1 MSKTT
6 QTIWKS
12 RLEEHVQETR
22 KYLKYMFN
30 DHLVI
35 VLIFFLAGGASWY
48 SNWLKHI
55 PAHFPSYW
63 VMAVVFSL
71 VLTSSYVR
79 TLIKEADLVFMLP
92 LEAKMDPYLKQAFN
106 FSFISQLFPLIAV
119 SIIALPLYSAV
130 SSGDLMLYVLILA
143 QMILIKGLNTAIQ
156 WRITYFQ
163 GKHVRWID
171 AVIRFLL
178 NTMLMYTVLQAAYA
192 IAIVFYLLYAVYLIY
207 LTNAVKKQPFQ
218 WELHISDELKR
229 KQRFYRLANL
239 FTDVPHLKKQV
250 KRRAYMD
257 WVLQFVLYE
266 QRKAFS
272 YMYVRAFLRSNDY
285 FGLVF
290 RLTVVFVLILLYTGA
305 AGWVGALLVLFTVF
319 ITGVQLVPLTKHFA
333 HLSLQA
339 LYPVSQQEKDRSF
352 FVLVRNVLI
361 IQSILLSSAVFPA
374 GGWKGSGLALL
385 ISLVFVLVLF
395 KPYVQSRLKKMR

>member
-6 QTIWKS
+6 LTIWKS
-12 RLEEHVQETR
+12 RLEEHIQETR

-48 SNWLKHI
+48 SSWLKQI

-79 TLIKEADLVFMLP
+79 TLIKEADLVFLLP
-92 LEAKMDPYLKQAFN
+92 LEGKMEPYLKQAFN

-119 SIIALPLYSAV
+119 SIVALPLYSAV
-130 SSGDLMLYVLILA
+130 SSGDITVYVLILA

-156 WRITYFQ
+156 WRMTYFQ
-163 GKHVRWID
+163 GKHVRWLD
-171 AVIRFLL
+171 AALRFLL
-178 NTMLMYTVLQAAYA
+178 NMMLIYTVLQAAYA
-192 IAIVFYLLYAVYLIY
+192 IAIVFYLIYGVYLVY

-218 WELHISDELKR
+218 WEMHISDELKR

-257 WVLQFVLYE
+257 WMLKFVPYD
-266 QRKAFS
+266 QRKTFS
-272 YMYVRAFLRSNDY
+272 YMYVRAFVRSNDY

-290 RLTVVFVLILLYTGA
+290 RLTAVFVLIILYTGA

-339 LYPVSQQEKDRSF
+339 LYPVSQKEKDRSF

-361 IQSILLSSAVFPA
+361 IQSILLSCAVLPA
-374 GGWKGSGLALL
+374 GGWQGSGLAFL
-385 ISLVFVLVLF
+385 ISLAFVLVIF

>member
-35 VLIFFLAGGASWY
+35 VLIFLAGGASWY

-178 NTMLMYTVLQAAYA
+178 NTMLMYTVLQANFMPLPLFF
-192 IAIVFYLLYAVYLIY
+192 IFYMLS
-207 LTNAVKKQPFQ
+207 
-218 WELHISDELKR
+218 IS
-229 KQRFYRLANL
+229 
-239 FTDVPHLKKQV
+239 
-250 KRRAYMD
+250 
-257 WVLQFVLYE
+257 
-266 QRKAFS
+266 
-272 YMYVRAFLRSNDY
+272 
-285 FGLVF
+285 
-290 RLTVVFVLILLYTGA
+290 
-305 AGWVGALLVLFTVF
+305 F
-319 ITGVQLVPLTKHFA
+319 I
-333 HLSLQA
+333 
-339 LYPVSQQEKDRSF
+339 
-352 FVLVRNVLI
+352 
-361 IQSILLSSAVFPA
+361 
-374 GGWKGSGLALL
+374 
-385 ISLVFVLVLF
+385 
-395 KPYVQSRLKKMR
+395 

>member
-92 LEAKMDPYLKQAFN
+92 LEAKMDSYLKQAFN

-257 WVLQFVLYE
+257 WVLQFVPYE

-290 RLTVVFVLILLYTGA
+290 RLTAVFVLILLYTGA

-361 IQSILLSSAVFPA
+361 IQSIVLSSAVFPA

>member
-1 MSKTT
+1 MSKSTL
-6 QTIWKS
+6 TIWKS
-12 RLEEHVQETR
+12 RLEEYVQETR
-22 KYLKYMFN
+22 KYMKYMFN

-48 SNWLKHI
+48 SQWLKNI
-55 PAHFPSYW
+55 PAQFPSYW
-63 VMAVVFSL
+63 VMAVVFAFI
-71 VLTSSYVR
+71 LTSSYVR

-92 LEAKMDPYLKQAFN
+92 LEGKMEPYLKQAFN
-106 FSFISQLFPLIAV
+106 FSFITQLFPLVAAA
-119 SIIALPLYSAV
+119 IIALPLYIAV

-156 WRITYFQ
+156 WRVTYFQ
-163 GKHVRWID
+163 GKNVRWLD
-171 AVIRFLL
+171 AIFRFVL
-178 NTMLMYTVLQAAYA
+178 NTLLVYTVLQAAYVF
-192 IAIVFYLLYAVYLIY
+192 AIVLYVLYAGYLIY

-250 KRRAYMD
+250 KRRVYMD
-257 WVLQFVLYE
+257 WVLQFVPYE
-266 QRKAFS
+266 QRKTFS

-285 FGLVF
+285 FGLVI
-290 RLTVVFVLILLYTGA
+290 RLTLVFVLIILYTGA
-305 AGWVGALLVLFTVF
+305 TDWIGALLVLFTVF

-361 IQSILLSSAVFPA
+361 IQSILLSASLLPA
-374 GGWKGSGLALL
+374 GGWKASGLALL
-385 ISLVFVLVLF
+385 VSLAFVLVLF
-395 KPYVQSRLKKMR
+395 KPYVQGRLKKMR

>member
-79 TLIKEADLVFMLP
+79 TLIKEADLVFLLP
-92 LEAKMDPYLKQAFN
+92 LEGKMEPYLKHAFN
-106 FSFISQLFPLIAV
+106 FSFLSQLFPLIAV

-156 WRITYFQ
+156 WRMTYFP
-163 GKHVRWID
+163 GKHVRWLD
-171 AVIRFLL
+171 AAIRFLL
-178 NTMLMYTVLQAAYA
+178 NTIIMYTVLQAAYA

-250 KRRAYMD
+250 KRRAYLD
-257 WVLQFVLYE
+257 WILQFVPYE

-290 RLTVVFVLILLYTGA
+290 RLTVVFVLIILYTGA
-305 AGWVGALLVLFTVF
+305 ADWVGALLVLFTVF

-339 LYPVSQQEKDRSF
+339 LYPVAQTEKERSF

-361 IQSILLSSAVFPA
+361 IQSIVLSSAVLPA
-374 GGWKGSGLALL
+374 AGWKGSGLALL
-385 ISLVFVLVLF
+385 ISLAFVLVLF

>member
-6 QTIWKS
+6 QTIWAS
-12 RLEEHVQETR
+12 RLEEYVQETR

-48 SNWLKHI
+48 SQWLKNI
-55 PAHFPSYW
+55 PSQFPSFW
-63 VMAVVFSL
+63 VMAVVFSFI
-71 VLTSSYVR
+71 LTSSYVR
-79 TLIKEADLVFMLP
+79 TLIKEADLVFLLP
-92 LEAKMDPYLKQAFN
+92 LEGKMEPYLKRAFN
-106 FSFISQLFPLIAV
+106 FSFISQLFPLIAA

-130 SSGDLMLYVLILA
+130 SSGDLMLYVLIFA
-143 QMILIKGLNTAIQ
+143 QMILIKALNTAIQ

-163 GKHVRWID
+163 GKHVRRLD
-171 AVIRFLL
+171 VALRFIL
-178 NTMLMYTVLQAAYA
+178 NTLLVLSVLKAAYVF
-192 IAIVFYLLYAVYLIY
+192 AIVLYILYAIYLIY

-218 WELHISDELKR
+218 WELHITDELKR

-250 KRRAYMD
+250 KRRVYMD
-257 WVLQFVLYE
+257 WLLQFVPYE
-266 QRKAFS
+266 QRNTFS

-285 FGLVF
+285 FGLVL
-290 RLTVVFVLILLYTGA
+290 RLTVVFVLIILYTGA
-305 AGWVGALLVLFTVF
+305 TEWIGALLVLFTVF

-339 LYPVSQQEKDRSF
+339 LYPVSQKEKNRSF

-361 IQSILLSSAVFPA
+361 IQSILLSCALLPA
-374 GGWKGSGLALL
+374 GGWTGSGLALL
-385 ISLVFVLVLF
+385 LSLAFVLVLF

>member
-1 MSKTT
+1 MNKTT
-6 QTIWKS
+6 QSIWKS
-12 RLEEHVQETR
+12 RLKEHVQETR

-48 SNWLKHI
+48 SGWLKEI
-55 PAHFPSYW
+55 PSQFPSFW
-63 VMAVVFSL
+63 VMAIVFSF

-79 TLIKEADLVFMLP
+79 TLIKEADLVFLLP
-92 LEAKMDPYLKQAFN
+92 LEAKMEPYLKQAFN

-119 SIIALPLYSAV
+119 SIVALPLYSAV
-130 SSGDLMLYVLILA
+130 TTGDLVFYILILA
-143 QMILIKGLNTAIQ
+143 QMLILKGLNTAIQ

-163 GKHVRWID
+163 GKHVRWLD
-171 AVIRFLL
+171 VGFRFIL
-178 NTMLMYTVLQAAYA
+178 NTVLVYTILQAAYA
-192 IAIVFYLLYAVYLIY
+192 ITIVVYIIYAVYLIY

-250 KRRAYMD
+250 KRRIYMD
-257 WVLQFVLYE
+257 WLFKFVPYN
-266 QRKAFS
+266 QRKTFS
-272 YMYVRAFLRSNDY
+272 YMYVRAFIRSNDY

-290 RLTVVFVLILLYTGA
+290 RLTVVFVLIILYTGVTE
-305 AGWVGALLVLFTVF
+305 WVGSALVLFTVF

-339 LYPVSQQEKDRSF
+339 LYPVSQKEKEQSF
-352 FVLVRNVLI
+352 FALVRNVLI
-361 IQSILLSSAVFPA
+361 IQSILLSLALLPA
-374 GGWKGSGLALL
+374 GGLKGSGLALL
-385 ISLVFVLVLF
+385 VSFTFVLVLF